1 MIVDANPTVFEI
13 DPNTFQTDVVERSK
27 QVPVILLFWTDQ
39 VAPAA
44 DTKRVL
50 ETLVAQYQGKFA
62 LGLSDVAKDQAL
74 AQQLRVQGIP
84 SIRVVADGQ
93 ITEQLEGPQ
102 GEAALRELVDKLT
115 MSGSDLLRDQLAV
128 HLASEDWDNALAIL
142 QQAIDEE
149 PNNSGYKVEWA
160 DLLVR
165 KGDLDGART
174 VVATIPEETPDRER
188 PVTRLEIAEEAAG
201 MGNREDVQ
209 VELDADPSDLDLRY
223 RASILCAA
231 GGQYEEALEHAMF
244 ILQTDREFQDDIGRA
259 TMVRIMSLLGK
270 DADIAKRYRR
280 RMFNFMH

>member
-1 MIVDANPTVFEI
+1 MDANPTVFEI

-93 ITEQLEGPQ
+93 ITEQMEGPQ

-149 PNNSGYKVEWA
+149 PNNAGYKVEWA

-174 VVATIPEETPDRER
+174 VVATIPEETPERER

-201 MGNREDVQ
+201 MGNLEDVQ

>member
-93 ITEQLEGPQ
+93 ITEQMEGPQ

-128 HLASEDWDNALAIL
+128 HIASGDWDNALASL
-142 QQAIDEE
+142 QQAINEE
-149 PNNSGYKVEWA
+149 PNNAGYKVEWA

-174 VVATIPEETPDRER
+174 VVATIPEETPERER

-201 MGNREDVQ
+201 MGNLDDLQ

-270 DADIAKRYRR
+270 DADIAKQYRR

>member
-93 ITEQLEGPQ
+93 ITEQMEGPQ

-142 QQAIDEE
+142 QQAINEE
-149 PNNSGYKVEWA
+149 PNNAGYKVEWA

-174 VVATIPEETPDRER
+174 GVATIPEETPDRER

-201 MGNREDVQ
+201 MGNLEDVQ

>member
-93 ITEQLEGPQ
+93 ITEQMEGPQ

-149 PNNSGYKVEWA
+149 PNNAGYKVEWA

-259 TMVRIMSLLGK
+259 SMVRIMSLLGK

>member
-93 ITEQLEGPQ
+93 ITEQMEGPQ
-102 GEAALRELVDKLT
+102 GESALRELVDKLT

-149 PNNSGYKVEWA
+149 PNNAGYKVEWA

-209 VELDADPSDLDLRY
+209 VELEADPSDLDLRY

>member
-93 ITEQLEGPQ
+93 ITEQMEGPQ

-149 PNNSGYKVEWA
+149 PNNAGYKVEWA

-270 DADIAKRYRR
+270 DADIAKQYRR

>member
-93 ITEQLEGPQ
+93 ITEQMEGPQ
-102 GEAALRELVDKLT
+102 GEAALRELVEKLP
-115 MSGSDLLRDQLAV
+115 MSGSDLLRDQRAV

-149 PNNSGYKVEWA
+149 PNNAGYKVEWA

>member
-93 ITEQLEGPQ
+93 ITEQMEGPQ

-149 PNNSGYKVEWA
+149 PNNAGYKVEWA

>member
-93 ITEQLEGPQ
+93 ITEQMEGPQ

-128 HLASEDWDNALAIL
+128 HIASGDWDNALAIL

-149 PNNSGYKVEWA
+149 PNNAGYKVEWA

>member
-74 AQQLRVQGIP
+74 AQQLRGQGIP

-93 ITEQLEGPQ
+93 ITEQMEGPQ

-128 HLASEDWDNALAIL
+128 QIASGDWDNALAIL

-149 PNNSGYKVEWA
+149 PNNAGYKVEWA

>member
-1 MIVDANPTVFEI
+1 MNVDANPTVFEI

-27 QVPVILLFWTDQ
+27 QVPVVLLFWTDQ
-39 VAPAA
+39 VAPAV
-44 DTKRVL
+44 DTKSVL
-50 ETLVAQYQGKFA
+50 ETLVAQYQGKFV

-93 ITEQLEGPQ
+93 IVEQMEGPQ
-102 GEAALRELVDKLT
+102 GEVALRELVDKLT
-115 MSGSDLLRDQLAV
+115 LSSSDLLQDQLAV
-128 HLASEDWDNALAIL
+128 HVETQDWDSALAIL
-142 QQAIDEE
+142 QQAIKEE
-149 PNNSGYKVEWA
+149 PGNAGYKVEWA
-160 DLLVR
+160 DVLVR

-174 VVATIPEETPDRER
+174 VIATVPEGTPERER

-201 MGNREDVQ
+201 MGSLEDVQ
-209 VELDADPSDLDLRY
+209 AELETNQADLGVRY

-231 GGQYEEALEHAMF
+231 GGCYGEAVEHAMF
-244 ILQTDREFQDDIGRA
+244 ILQTDREFEDDIGRA

-270 DADIAKRYRR
+270 DSDTAKQYRR

>member
-93 ITEQLEGPQ
+93 ITEQMEGPQ

-149 PNNSGYKVEWA
+149 PNNAGYKVEWA

-174 VVATIPEETPDRER
+174 VVATIPEETPERER

-201 MGNREDVQ
+201 GGNREDVQ

>member
-39 VAPAA
+39 VDPAA

-93 ITEQLEGPQ
+93 ITEQMEGPQ

-128 HLASEDWDNALAIL
+128 HIASGDWDNALAIL
-142 QQAIDEE
+142 QQAINEE
-149 PNNSGYKVEWA
+149 PNNAGYKVEWA

-174 VVATIPEETPDRER
+174 VVATIPEETPERER

-201 MGNREDVQ
+201 MGNLEDVQ

-270 DADIAKRYRR
+270 DADIAKQYRR

>member
-93 ITEQLEGPQ
+93 ITEQMEGPQ

-142 QQAIDEE
+142 QQAINEE
-149 PNNSGYKVEWA
+149 PNNAGYKVEWA

-174 VVATIPEETPDRER
+174 VVATIPEETPERER

-201 MGNREDVQ
+201 MGNLEDVQ

>member
-50 ETLVAQYQGKFA
+50 ETLVVQYQGKFA

-128 HLASEDWDNALAIL
+128 HIASGDWDNALAIL
-142 QQAIDEE
+142 QQAINEE
-149 PNNSGYKVEWA
+149 PNNAGYKVEWA

>member
-93 ITEQLEGPQ
+93 ITEQMEGPQ

-128 HLASEDWDNALAIL
+128 HIASGDWDNALAIL
-142 QQAIDEE
+142 QQAINEE
-149 PNNSGYKVEWA
+149 PNNAGYKVEWA

-174 VVATIPEETPDRER
+174 VVATIPGETPERER

-201 MGNREDVQ
+201 MGNLEDVQ

-270 DADIAKRYRR
+270 DADIAKQYRR

>member
-93 ITEQLEGPQ
+93 ITEQMEGPQ
-102 GEAALRELVDKLT
+102 GEAALREIVDKLT
-115 MSGSDLLRDQLAV
+115 MSGSDLLRDLLAV
-128 HLASEDWDNALAIL
+128 NLASEDWENALAIL

-149 PNNSGYKVEWA
+149 PNKAGYKVEWA

-174 VVATIPEETPDRER
+174 VVAPIPEETPERER

-201 MGNREDVQ
+201 MGNLEDVQ

-270 DADIAKRYRR
+270 DADIAKQYRR

>member
-93 ITEQLEGPQ
+93 ITEQMEGPQ

-128 HLASEDWDNALAIL
+128 HIASGDWDNALAIL

-149 PNNSGYKVEWA
+149 PNNAGYKVEWA

-174 VVATIPEETPDRER
+174 VVATIPEETPERER

-201 MGNREDVQ
+201 MGNLEDVQ

-270 DADIAKRYRR
+270 DADIAKQYRR

>member
-1 MIVDANPTVFEI
+1 MCIRD
-13 DPNTFQTDVVERSK
+13 S
-27 QVPVILLFWTDQ
+27 
-39 VAPAA
+39 
-44 DTKRVL
+44 
-50 ETLVAQYQGKFA
+50 
-62 LGLSDVAKDQAL
+62 AKDLAL
-74 AQQLRVQGIP
+74 AQQFRVQGIP

-93 ITEQLEGPQ
+93 ITEQMEGPQ

-149 PNNSGYKVEWA
+149 PNNAGYKVEWA

>member
-93 ITEQLEGPQ
+93 ITEQMEGPQ

-149 PNNSGYKVEWA
+149 PNNAGYKVEWA

-209 VELDADPSDLDLRY
+209 GELDADPSDLDLRY

>member
-93 ITEQLEGPQ
+93 ITEQMEGPQ

-128 HLASEDWDNALAIL
+128 HIASGDWDNALATL
-142 QQAIDEE
+142 QQAINEE
-149 PNNSGYKVEWA
+149 PNNAGYKVEWA

-174 VVATIPEETPDRER
+174 VVATIPEETPERER

-201 MGNREDVQ
+201 MGNLEDVQ

-270 DADIAKRYRR
+270 DADIAKQYRR